1 MKELDECLELKRE
14 INRINDKIK
23 EIEAITK
30 APKNQII
37 TGMPRSNNVDNVMDR
52 YLIKI
57 EGLEEKRKAL
67 QNLLDD
73 KWDSI
78 FPILAKCNLNA
89 ETIELLRLR
98 FYKGLPWK
106 ICVSRLQKKHPKD
119 RWNNNKAF
127 RLYGKAMIL
136 LRKI

>member
-1 MKELDECLELKRE
+1 MQELKECLELKRE
-14 INRINDKIK
+14 INKLNDKIK

-37 TGMPRSNNVDNVMDR
+37 TGMPRSNNMDNVMDR

-57 EGLEEKRKAL
+57 ESLEEKRNTL

-73 KWDSI
+73 KWDCL
-78 FPILAKCNLNA
+78 FPILVNCNLNA

-106 ICVSRLQKKHPKD
+106 ICVSRLRKKYPKD
-119 RWNNNKAF
+119 KWNENKAF